1 MLVDVTCSRIGTLLV
16 RELDIISSVTTAV
29 GLPLEY
35 SKVIVEVYIYIY
47 SGNSSLEIDL
57 VWLV

>member
-35 SKVIVEVYIYIY
+35 SKVIVEVYIY